1 MPRSAAKSQASKSRR
16 MSSVP
21 VTPLPTQEQEIIPGR
36 LTQTQWNKVLIQEEN
51 DEIVGEIIDELMS
64 KVMDGCLQV
73 YVERQLEP
81 FSTSWAKNYLTQ
93 ILEQQIM
100 CPDEGEGTEE
110 ASKTEDTEP
119 MPSIIDSW
127 AQGCVPVV
135 YALPPLSY
143 PYSAQQEADVVQVPA
158 QTGPGDDQQCD
169 AMAQTKS
176 SPKQPDRERSPRKPV
191 NNKQCKVLIPRPPP
205 KIDVKKRQQFNFPP
219 KPVADKLPPI
229 RSCSVLKKDVE
240 VEDKRGIYCVYNNMA
255 GPSHQ
260 FKKYQSIPRL
270 DSSSLPRH
278 AIFPQY
284 EIINSDQSNPKKPS
298 RLSKLEPKYKQKSEW
313 TITTVM
319 PLTSSKNKPAK
330 FHRRNEADVFLKK
343 LSPLRR
349 RQDV

>member
-100 CPDEGEGTEE
+100 CPDEGEGPEE

-143 PYSAQQEADVVQVPA
+143 PSSAQQEADVVQVPA

-191 NNKQCKVLIPRPPP
+191 NNKQSWMVTSGLPTLI
-205 KIDVKKRQQFNFPP
+205 
-219 KPVADKLPPI
+219 VAKL
-229 RSCSVLKKDVE
+229 
-240 VEDKRGIYCVYNNMA
+240 
-255 GPSHQ
+255 
-260 FKKYQSIPRL
+260 
-270 DSSSLPRH
+270 
-278 AIFPQY
+278 
-284 EIINSDQSNPKKPS
+284 
-298 RLSKLEPKYKQKSEW
+298 
-313 TITTVM
+313 
-319 PLTSSKNKPAK
+319 
-330 FHRRNEADVFLKK
+330 
-343 LSPLRR
+343 
-349 RQDV
+349 